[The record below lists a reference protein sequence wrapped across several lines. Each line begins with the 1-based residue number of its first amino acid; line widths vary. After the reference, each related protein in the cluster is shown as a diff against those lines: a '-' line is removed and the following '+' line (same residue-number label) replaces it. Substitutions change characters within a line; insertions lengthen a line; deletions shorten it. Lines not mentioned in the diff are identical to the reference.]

1 MAKSIENLHYL
12 KNKWTLWAHLSNETD
27 WSLNSYKNITTFNTV
42 ESILTLYENLPENII
57 KYCMLFIMKK
67 GIYPIWEDEKNCNG
81 GCFSYKINNKYV
93 TEIWKDLS
101 YALIG
106 ETITKNDSVNNNIN
120 GITISPKK
128 NFCIIKI
135 WISNCN
141 NKDPNIIENIN
152 GLIPEECVFKKHV

>member
-1 MAKSIENLHYL
+1 MAKINNELHYL
-12 KNKWTLWAHLSNETD
+12 NNEWTIWAHLSNDTD
-27 WSLNSYKNITTFNTV
+27 WSLNSYKNIATFDTV
-42 ESILTLYENLPENII
+42 ESVLTLYENLPENII